1 MKAKN
6 QHKIG
11 LMMTPRKLAM
21 LEENYTN
28 FLMEVGASIGEV
40 DILCSVILVYRSI
53 IPTPSKQNRDIITRK
68 VAKMIRD
75 EPFLKVTM
83 NRVFG

>member
-6 QHKIG
+6 RRKIG

-28 FLMEVGASIGEV
+28 SLMVVGASIGEV
-40 DILCSVILVYRSI
+40 NILCNVRNDV
-53 IPTPSKQNRDIITRK
+53 
-68 VAKMIRD
+68 
-75 EPFLKVTM
+75 
-83 NRVFG
+83 G